1 MQSQPPFNPFLSPT
15 AALKRFVCQA
25 CLSDGWGED
34 LERFQPLLDSS
45 VHLKH
50 MAIFITD
57 GSQQLTSDL
66 LQVGGSIE
74 QEQHTQTM
82 LHALERCR
90 GLNISSRFQEIK
102 QSDALVIHQFPAKV
116 DCCCTDGVSTY
127 ADGSEARSRSPADRQ
142 HP

>member
-1 MQSQPPFNPFLSPT
+1 MYLRRIEGV
-15 AALKRFVCQA
+15 K

-34 LERFQPLLDSS
+34 LELFQPLLDSS
-45 VHLKH
+45 VHLTH

-127 ADGSEARSRSPADRQ
+127 ADGSEARSRCPADRQ